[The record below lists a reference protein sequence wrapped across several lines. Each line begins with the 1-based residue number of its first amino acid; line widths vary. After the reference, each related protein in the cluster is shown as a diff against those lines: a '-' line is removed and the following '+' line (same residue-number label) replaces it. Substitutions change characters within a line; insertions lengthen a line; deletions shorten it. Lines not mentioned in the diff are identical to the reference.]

1 MITCYVHFIS
11 AFLHMLRL
19 IFLSIAPTLAYIDLP
34 IASHRVKTMEGSKA
48 MMVV

>member
-11 AFLHMLRL
+11 AFLHMLML
-19 IFLSIAPTLAYIDLP
+19 IFLSIAPARAYSDP
-34 IASHRVKTMEGSKA
+34 PTAPHRVKTMESSKA